1 MYDLIA
7 PAFFQKKSCR
17 LPGIGQL
24 TLITIPAETDFSN
37 KQILAPVE
45 KIDFTPK
52 SGDENMY
59 NEFSAISELMKKKLD
74 EEGSIKLAGIGD
86 FYKESDG
93 IIRFVPVVLNPVFR
107 QPVGAVRTIRQDA
120 EHNMLVGDKKT
131 TNVEMTEYLNEEASA
146 VFPDRWYIWAT
157 ILGLI
162 GVGVLAI
169 YVYQNGWNLLGNCVP
184 VG

>member
-24 TLITIPAETDFSN
+24 TLTNISAEIDFSN
-37 KQILAPVE
+37 KQILAPVQR
-45 KIDFTPK
+45 IDFTPK

-59 NEFSAISELMKKKLD
+59 NEFSAISELMRKKLD

-93 IIRFVPVVLNPVFR
+93 SIRFEPVLLNSVFV
-107 QPVGAVRTIRQDA
+107 QPVSAVRIIRQDA

-131 TNVEMTEYLNEEASA
+131 TNVEMTEYLNEEAS
-146 VFPDRWYIWAT
+146 VVSPDRWYIWA
-157 ILGLI
+157 IVLGLI
-162 GVGVLAI
+162 GVGVLAM
-169 YVYQNGWNLLGNCVP
+169 YVYQNDWNLLGNYTP
-184 VG
+184 VI